1 MEKLALA
8 LVGGGTFDYVMFSLS
23 LNFFFNFFFC
33 SIVKRNYVLACI
45 PYLFNFFETFYNLH
59 RFV

>member
-8 LVGGGTFDYVMFSLS
+8 PVGGGTFDYVMFSLS
-23 LNFFFNFFFC
+23 LNFFFC